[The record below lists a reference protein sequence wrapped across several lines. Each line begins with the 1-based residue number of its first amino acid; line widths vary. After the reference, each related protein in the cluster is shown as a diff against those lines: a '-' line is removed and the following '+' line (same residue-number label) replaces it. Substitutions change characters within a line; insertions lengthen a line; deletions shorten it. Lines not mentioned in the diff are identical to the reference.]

1 MVKALGF
8 PAAVNCLVQG
18 WFPEPLFLCRPAVAM
33 GYESAMKEERDP
45 GFFTGLYLSDFMGIG
60 IAFLF
65 SLGGFYLLWRMLFGP
80 PLFEPA
86 IQAETKA
93 VLTQERLEQPQPDV
107 HTGPGEV
114 SVGIS
119 PTKKKH

>member
-1 MVKALGF
+1 MA
-8 PAAVNCLVQG
+8 
-18 WFPEPLFLCRPAVAM
+18 
-33 GYESAMKEERDP
+33 EREP
-45 GFFTGLYLSDFMGIG
+45 GFFSGLDISDFAGIG

-86 IQAETKA
+86 IQAEIKA
-93 VLTQERLEQPQPDV
+93 VQAQDAPAPVQPDI

-114 SVGIS
+114 SVGIL
-119 PTKKKH
+119 PPKQKKP

>member
-1 MVKALGF
+1 MPVPDPGTTLSLSFRRRNG
-8 PAAVNCLVQG
+8 V
-18 WFPEPLFLCRPAVAM
+18 
-33 GYESAMKEERDP
+33 ESAMKEREP

-86 IQAETKA
+86 IQAETSA
-93 VLTQERLEQPQPDV
+93 VLTQERLEAPQPDI

-114 SVGIS
+114 SVGIT
-119 PTKKKH
+119 PPKKKQH